1 MNALSSMFILS
12 MKMPTF
18 AAREVA
24 YEIKAVAK

>member
-1 MNALSSMFILS
+1 MRLVDVHFNHEDADL
-12 MKMPTF
+12 